1 MYNWSMSRRRPHSK
15 VVTNST
21 VIVDHNIN
29 WPQSS
34 TYSTTNCLD
43 RQLQLQLHMAT
54 ATINC
59 IVPKVVRYASLRPP
73 AAPFAN

>member
-1 MYNWSMSRRRPHSK
+1 MYKSSVRRQRPHSK
-15 VVTNST
+15 AATDST
-21 VIVDHNIN
+21 VIVDHNIS
-29 WPQSS
+29 WLQSS

-43 RQLQLQLHMAT
+43 RQLQLHKAT

-73 AAPFAN
+73 ATPFAN

>member
-21 VIVDHNIN
+21 VIVDHNIS
-29 WPQSS
+29 WLRSS

-43 RQLQLQLHMAT
+43 RQLQLHKAT